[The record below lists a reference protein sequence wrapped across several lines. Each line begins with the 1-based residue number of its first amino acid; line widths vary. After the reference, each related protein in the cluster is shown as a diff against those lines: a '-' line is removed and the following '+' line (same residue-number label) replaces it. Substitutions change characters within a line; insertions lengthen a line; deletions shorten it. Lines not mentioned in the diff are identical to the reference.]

1 MSKSEYQ
8 EFTPAELIFIR
19 KEWENAVVFDSTLT
33 RDAVMNAEY
42 NVNRKKGKRFRK
54 LWTKLGKITQ
64 TEKKTYEDTKKRILE
79 IEKEKPTRW
88 VEKIYEANGWK
99 LNKKK
104 KGGREDG

>member
-1 MSKSEYQ
+1 MSKSEYN
-8 EFTPAELIFIR
+8 EFTQAELLFIR
-19 KEWENAVVFDSTLT
+19 KEWENKIVFDSTMT

-99 LNKKK
+99 LNKKE
-104 KGGREDG
+104 KGG